1 VIAAPPHGA
10 PPLAQALL
18 VAAVAWQQFLGG
30 RTLEVALAEAVV
42 AVRPAH
48 PRAAAAAKDIVY
60 GATRQKRLLET
71 LVERLT
77 TRPPSSAVAALLT
90 VALSQL
96 LAERHAPH
104 VVVDQAV
111 ECAKRAASTVAASG
125 FINAVLR
132 RALRERD
139 TLLAPLAGD
148 DAVQASLP
156 DWWLQ
161 KLRDAHPRAW
171 REIVA
176 VQRLP
181 APLVLRVDEQQLA
194 VEDYLARL
202 GEAGIAATR
211 VGRAAVWLH
220 TGRDV
225 HAIPGF
231 DAGLVSVQDAGAQLA
246 APWLAPPAQG
256 RVLDACAAPGG
267 KTLHLAQRSA
277 TQRIDALDVEAVRL
291 QRIAE
296 NLRRAAISDDRVRL
310 READAARPD
319 TWWDGEPY
327 DAILLDAPCTA
338 SGIVRRHPDVPWL
351 RRSADVAQLARAQER
366 LLQALWPLLR
376 PAGRLLYVVCSLFPE
391 EGEQQARRFL
401 QRNDDARAVDLP
413 GGAPFV
419 QLLPAHSAHGE
430 PWPAD
435 REVPLLHDGFFYAL
449 FEKRASGT
457 APGAAS
463 TTALSAPRDSH

>member
-1 VIAAPPHGA
+1 MSDAKPAGA

-18 VAAVAWQQFLGG
+18 VAAVAWLQFLDG
-30 RTLEVALAEAVV
+30 RTLDAALDEAVD
-42 AVRPAH
+42 AVQPAH
-48 PRAAAAAKDIVY
+48 PRAVAAAKDIVY
-60 GATRQKRLLET
+60 GATRQKLLLDALVARLAA
-71 LVERLT
+71 RA
-77 TRPPSSAVAALLT
+77 PSGAVLALLT
-90 VALSQL
+90 VSLSQL

-111 ECAKRAASTVAASG
+111 ECAKRAASTAPAAG

-139 TLLAPLAGD
+139 ALLAPLAAD
-148 DAVQASLP
+148 DAVQANLP
-156 DWWLQ
+156 GWWLQ
-161 KLRDAHPRAW
+161 KIRDAYPQAW
-171 REIVA
+171 RDIA
-176 VQRLP
+176 AIQRLP
-181 APLVLRVDEQQLA
+181 APLVLRVDVRQLT
-194 VEDYLARL
+194 VEAYLERL
-202 GEAGIAATR
+202 REAGIAAQR
-211 VGRAAVWLH
+211 VGPAAVWLH
-220 TGRDV
+220 AGRDV

-246 APWLAPPAQG
+246 ATWLAPPPAG

-267 KTLHLAQRSA
+267 KTLQLAQLA
-277 TQRIDALDVEAVRL
+277 PGLRIDALDAEAARL
-291 QRIAE
+291 PRIAA
-296 NLRRAAISDDRVRL
+296 NLRRAGIAEDRVQL
-310 READAARPD
+310 RAADAARPD
-319 TWWDGEPY
+319 AWWDGAPY

-401 QRNDDARAVDLP
+401 QRNDDARAIDLP

-435 REVPLLHDGFFYAL
+435 REVPVVHDGFFYAL

-457 APGAAS
+457 DGG
-463 TTALSAPRDSH
+463 TALNAPRNSH

>member
-1 VIAAPPHGA
+1 MNTPPPASA

-30 RTLEVALAEAVV
+30 RTLEVALDAAAA

-48 PRAAAAAKDIVY
+48 PRATAAAKDIVY
-60 GATRQKRLLET
+60 GATRQKRVLEA
-71 LVERLT
+71 LVARLAP
-77 TRPPSSAVAALLT
+77 RPPAGAVAALLT
-90 VALSQL
+90 VSLSQL
-96 LAERHAPH
+96 LAERHAAH

-111 ECAKRAASTVAASG
+111 ECAKRAPSTAAAAG
-125 FINAVLR
+125 FLNAVLR

-139 TLLAPLAGD
+139 ALLAPLAA
-148 DAVQASLP
+148 DAALQANLP
-156 DWWLQ
+156 DWWLR
-161 KLRDAHPRAW
+161 KLQDAHPDAW
-171 REIVA
+171 RDIVA
-176 VQRLP
+176 VQRMP
-181 APLVLRVDEQQLA
+181 APLVLRVDAHQVA
-194 VEDYLARL
+194 VDDYLARL
-202 GEAGIAATR
+202 RDAGIEATR
-211 VGRAAVWLH
+211 VGTSAVWLH
-220 TGRDV
+220 AGRDV

-231 DAGLVSVQDAGAQLA
+231 DQGLVSVQDAGAQLA
-246 APWLAPPAQG
+246 APWLDPPPQG

-267 KTLHLAQRSA
+267 KTLHLAQRA
-277 TQRIDALDVEAVRL
+277 AELHIDALEADAARAP
-291 QRIAE
+291 RIAQ
-296 NLRRAAISDDRVRL
+296 NLRRAAIADDHVRVL
-310 READAARPD
+310 TGDAARLD
-319 TWWDGEPY
+319 SWWNREPY

-351 RRSADVAQLARAQER
+351 RRSADVAQLARVQER

-376 PAGRLLYVVCSLFPE
+376 PTGRLLYVVCSLFPE

-401 QRNDDARAVDLP
+401 QRNADARAVDLP

-457 APGAAS
+457 AGG
-463 TTALSAPRDSH
+463 TAPTAPRESP

>member
-1 VIAAPPHGA
+1 MSAVTPPGA
-10 PPLAQALL
+10 PPLVQALL
-18 VAAVAWQQFLGG
+18 VAAVAWQQFVEG
-30 RTLEVALAEAVV
+30 RTLDAALDVAVD

-48 PRAAAAAKDIVY
+48 ARAAAAAKDIVY
-60 GATRQKRLLET
+60 GATRQKRLLEA
-71 LVERLT
+71 LVGRLA
-77 TRPPSSAVAALLT
+77 TRPPSGAVSALLT
-90 VALSQL
+90 VSLSQL
-96 LAERHAPH
+96 LAERHAAH

-111 ECAKRAASTVAASG
+111 ECAKRAPSTAPASG

-139 TLLAPLAGD
+139 ALLAPLAAD
-148 DAVQASLP
+148 EAVQANLP

-161 KLRDAHPRAW
+161 KLRHDHPHAW
-171 REIVA
+171 RAIA
-176 VQRLP
+176 TTQRLA
-181 APLVLRVDEQQLA
+181 APLVLRVDVRQLA
-194 VEDYLARL
+194 VAAYLERL
-202 GEAGIAATR
+202 RDAGIDATR
-211 VGRAAVWLH
+211 VGPTAVWLH
-220 TGRDV
+220 AGRDV

-246 APWLAPPAQG
+246 APWLIPPARG

-267 KTLHLAQRSA
+267 KTLHLAQMEPEL
-277 TQRIDALDVEAVRL
+277 RIDALDAEAERL
-291 QRIAE
+291 SRIDA
-296 NLRRAAISDDRVRL
+296 NLRRAGIAPGRVQL
-310 READAARPD
+310 RAADAARPQ
-319 TWWDGEPY
+319 TWWDGLPY

-338 SGIVRRHPDVPWL
+338 SGIVRRRPDVPWL

-376 PAGRLLYVVCSLFPE
+376 PTGRLLYVVCSLFPE

-401 QRNDDARAVDLP
+401 QRNGDARAIDLP

-435 REVPLLHDGFFYAL
+435 REVPVMHDGFFYAL
-449 FEKRASGT
+449 FEKQASGT
-457 APGAAS
+457 ASG
-463 TTALSAPRDSH
+463 TALNAPRDSH